1 MKRLAAIGTALML
14 AAACGS
20 DSPTTPTN
28 NTGPIVFTA
37 QLSAANE
44 APPITNADANARGT
58 ATITFNVSRDP
69 ATGGVNGGG
78 TVNFSAQVS
87 NFPGGTP
94 INLAHIHTGAVRHR
108 RAPCSSTRTY
118 PQGVRSSWTAAA
130 TELDGQQHSDQ
141 PGGRHE
147 HRDQSRWLLLQHAQW
162 NQPGRRRP
170 RPARKAVSS
179 EPSSNTETKG
189 PAQATAPALSHF

>member
-20 DSPTTPTN
+20 DSPTTPTT

-37 QLSAANE
+37 QLSANNE
-44 APPITNADANARGT
+44 VPPITNADASARGT

-94 INLAHIHTGAVRHR
+94 INLAHIHTGASGIAGPVLINTNLS
-108 RAPCSSTRTY
+108 AGSPLT
-118 PQGVRSSWTAAA
+118 
-130 TELDGQQHSDQ
+130 LDGSGNGTLTVNNITISQGDATNIVNNPAGFYFNMHSGIN
-141 PGGRHE
+141 PTG
-147 HRDQSRWLLLQHAQW
+147 
-162 NQPGRRRP
+162 
-170 RPARKAVSS
+170 AVRGQLV
-179 EPSSNTETKG
+179 K
-189 PAQATAPALSHF
+189 Q

>member
-44 APPITNADANARGT
+44 TPPITNADANARGT

-94 INLAHIHTGAVRHR
+94 INLAHIHEAAAGIAGPVLINTNLSAGSPLLLDGSGNGTLTVNNIGISQGDATKIVANPAGFYFNMHSGINPGGAVR
-108 RAPCSSTRTY
+108 
-118 PQGVRSSWTAAA
+118 
-130 TELDGQQHSDQ
+130 GQLVKQ
-141 PGGRHE
+141 
-147 HRDQSRWLLLQHAQW
+147 
-162 NQPGRRRP
+162 
-170 RPARKAVSS
+170 
-179 EPSSNTETKG
+179 
-189 PAQATAPALSHF
+189 

>member
-44 APPITNADANARGT
+44 TPPITNADANARGT

-94 INLAHIHTGAVRHR
+94 INLAHIHTARP
-108 RAPCSSTRTY
+108 ASQALCSSTRTY
-118 PQGVRSSWTAAA
+118 PPGSPLL
-130 TELDGQQHSDQ
+130 LDGSGNGTLTVNNIQISQGDATNIVNNPAGFYFNMHSGIN
-141 PGGRHE
+141 PGG
-147 HRDQSRWLLLQHAQW
+147 
-162 NQPGRRRP
+162 
-170 RPARKAVSS
+170 AVRGQLV
-179 EPSSNTETKG
+179 K
-189 PAQATAPALSHF
+189 Q

>member
-1 MKRLAAIGTALML
+1 ML

-37 QLSAANE
+37 QLSAQNE
-44 APPITNADANARGT
+44 MPPITNADANARGT

-108 RAPCSSTRTY
+108 GPRAHQHEPD
-118 PQGVRSSWTAAA
+118 PQASPLL
-130 TELDGQQHSDQ
+130 LDGSGNGTLTVNNITISQGDATNIVNNPAGFYFNMHSGIN
-141 PGGRHE
+141 PGG
-147 HRDQSRWLLLQHAQW
+147 
-162 NQPGRRRP
+162 
-170 RPARKAVSS
+170 AVRGQLV
-179 EPSSNTETKG
+179 K
-189 PAQATAPALSHF
+189 Q

>member
-44 APPITNADANARGT
+44 TPPITNADANARGT

-94 INLAHIHTGAVRHR
+94 INLAHIHEPRPASQ
-108 RAPCSSTRTY
+108 ALCSSTRIC
-118 PQGVRSSWTAAA
+118 PLGVPSSWMAAV
-130 TELDGQQHSDQ
+130 TE
-141 PGGRHE
+141 P
-147 HRDQSRWLLLQHAQW
+147 
-162 NQPGRRRP
+162 
-170 RPARKAVSS
+170 
-179 EPSSNTETKG
+179 
-189 PAQATAPALSHF
+189 

>member
-44 APPITNADANARGT
+44 TPPITNADANARGT

-78 TVNFSAQVS
+78 SVTFQAQMQG
-87 NFPGGTP
+87 FPAGQ
-94 INLAHIHTGAVRHR
+94 IIRNAHIHTGAAGIPGAVLVDTTLTP
-108 RAPCSSTRTY
+108 ASPITLDANGAGTLNLTNSTLS
-118 PQGVRSSWTAAA
+118 QGDA
-130 TELDGQQHSDQ
+130 TTIVANPAGFYFNIHSATN
-141 PGGRHE
+141 PGGAIRGQLV
-147 HRDQSRWLLLQHAQW
+147 RQ
-162 NQPGRRRP
+162 
-170 RPARKAVSS
+170 
-179 EPSSNTETKG
+179 
-189 PAQATAPALSHF
+189 

>member
-1 MKRLAAIGTALML
+1 MKRFAAIGTALML

-37 QLSAANE
+37 QLSAQNE
-44 APPITNADANARGT
+44 TPPITNADANARGT

-94 INLAHIHTGAVRHR
+94 INLAHIHTGGSGVPGPVLINTNLSAGSPLLLDGSGNGTLTVNNISISQGDATNIVNNPAGFYFNMHSGINPGGAVR
-108 RAPCSSTRTY
+108 
-118 PQGVRSSWTAAA
+118 
-130 TELDGQQHSDQ
+130 GQLVKQ
-141 PGGRHE
+141 
-147 HRDQSRWLLLQHAQW
+147 
-162 NQPGRRRP
+162 
-170 RPARKAVSS
+170 
-179 EPSSNTETKG
+179 
-189 PAQATAPALSHF
+189 